1 MVLIVNS
8 QGYLEPSQTSNM
20 EIFPKTA
27 NHFAPSRLTCLSHLH
42 ALLALHALRA
52 LRKRHYLRALRALFV
67 RVKIVLRWICSP
79 AETFNFPRII
89 EGTTN
94 LLFLS
99 GSKNS
104 RKFFQAGKY
113 FKYI

>member
-27 NHFAPSRLTCLSHLH
+27 NDFAPSRLACLSHLH
-42 ALLALHALRA
+42 ALRPLHA

-79 AETFNFPRII
+79 AKTFNFPRII

-104 RKFFQAGKY
+104 RKFFQAVKY